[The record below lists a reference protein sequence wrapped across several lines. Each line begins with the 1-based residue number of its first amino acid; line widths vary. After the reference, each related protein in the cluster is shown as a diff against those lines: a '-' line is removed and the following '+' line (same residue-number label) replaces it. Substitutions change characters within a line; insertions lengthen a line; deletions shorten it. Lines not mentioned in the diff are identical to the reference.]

1 MCRDGT
7 RVILARV
14 TKGHADGDR
23 ICVCGI
29 GEVTLA
35 HISGKVKSN
44 LVTSSDVCRF
54 RRLETGSP

>member
-7 RVILARV
+7 RVISIRV
-14 TKGHADGDR
+14 MKGHADGDR

-35 HISGKVKSN
+35 RTSGKVKSN
-44 LVTSSDVCRF
+44 LVTSLAF
-54 RRLETGSP
+54 AAN